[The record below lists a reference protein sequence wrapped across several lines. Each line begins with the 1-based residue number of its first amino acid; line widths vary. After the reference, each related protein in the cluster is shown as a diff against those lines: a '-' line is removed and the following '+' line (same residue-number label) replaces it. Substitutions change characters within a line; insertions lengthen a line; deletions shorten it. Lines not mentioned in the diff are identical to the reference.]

1 MTIFIYRALLTVI
14 NRKTFH
20 ADAHVAQV
28 PSFTEISILSRTLLA
43 GLFNLRTRKVFV
55 TESSLGAS
63 ESRSAPGY
71 HGVNSGHG
79 GRAVE
84 ACVLRLYRDAALALA
99 LHPAVALRVTFAV
112 VFRIVL
118 DNALLVDAR
127 DDPCPAGLLVA
138 IGVHGAGRTLCTEN
152 ARPLMA
158 DVGVGAYLRAIYLP
172 GVPHVVAIAFVVDL
186 CAGCCCLLLV
196 VVVVVA
202 SICEEGVY
210 VIGPERNPQ
219 KQ

>member
-55 TESSLGAS
+55 AESSLGAG

-71 HGVNSGHG
+71 HGVNCGHG
-79 GRAVE
+79 GGAVE

-138 IGVHGAGRTLCTEN
+138 IGVHGAGGALRAGN
-152 ARPLMA
+152 ARPFMT
-158 DVGVGAYLRAIYLP
+158 DVGVCAYLCAIGLP
-172 GVPHVVAIAFVVDL
+172 GVPQVVAVAFVVDL
-186 CAGCCCLLLV
+186 CAGCWCLVV

-202 SICEEGVY
+202 STCEEGVY